1 LPVLTASC
9 VGWFMAK
16 DSFFGVTGQVLQAAG
31 AANTVAVD
39 SETGCGRGGETP
51 VPRCTVT
58 VVAHEP
64 GATPDRPIQ
73 TSTISDGRS
82 IFRMFVNRRPGR
94 YPATL
99 TVTCPG
105 GEPISAVFEH
115 QGPQEHRVMACLAAG
130 HELKK

>member
-1 LPVLTASC
+1 MRRSPLSGRTLGGRKRYDNEMRRLALIVGLPVLTASC

-82 IFRMFVNRRPGR
+82 VTRRR
-94 YPATL
+94 
-99 TVTCPG
+99 
-105 GEPISAVFEH
+105 
-115 QGPQEHRVMACLAAG
+115 
-130 HELKK
+130 